1 MHKKNKILLF
11 SVVLVFFLCISSV
24 AAMEDNVTEINN
36 QVSTVNNESISS
48 LSMNDD
54 SNMSIDESSYDTGG
68 DEGILC
74 SASLDKESNDSLN
87 RSVYIVNQRNFKMY
101 FDDNTLK
108 PEYGDGIIVFD
119 GNFNNMST
127 IKFYTENT
135 WITSRHAKFNNT
147 VFDLGASGIVLSN
160 INMVLNQEF
169 KDNNQAGIYI
179 HADDVSIYN
188 CTLDYDTPEDVTAF
202 GIYGN
207 GHNHDYNGL
216 KLINN
221 TINFQGH
228 ANAANCY
235 NYPILLRNMHDCLV
249 YNNTIICE
257 LPIKYIVYS
266 FVGSYGSVSMD
277 SVAAFASDYCNN
289 LTLSNNYIYSN
300 VNSGDDFYPTLDNVI
315 LYGGTAL
322 VEKNTIVCED
332 YYTQSGHDNYLQGL
346 DIHNVEDITV
356 INNNISVSTR
366 GGKPGMGTA
375 YAIQING
382 PVQHAKIAFN
392 RLSTYNHGP
401 NLGIYSQNYYGD
413 TYIDI
418 ISNFINVTGDAT
430 WGLNPAWSLVSGIE
444 VQDTN
449 DNILNNTIIVNNLGD
464 YKSNANVYGI
474 SYVQNTGGGHS
485 YNIQFNNITTNGNYG
500 VKLIGNVKDS
510 ETKDSVI
517 ANNVIN
523 TKTTSKGKGAST
535 NRQVDGPS
543 GTTIKNNT
551 NGNPKNIMKD
561 DYYPDWLKNYLD
573 SDNDREKAA
582 DFSWINQALNH
593 EPEENNGLGDNDG
606 DGAGHWNFD
615 GNSNDIGLG
624 ATKSCVSGR
633 GNNSDSILVKGG
645 SNPQA
650 SNPGVSSVMMA
661 GSSSSS
667 PSDSGSSPADN
678 KAYEITKQVEELSDA
693 GDYIK
698 AGIICLVA
706 LLLLIVGYKRQ
717 KDKDAE
723 KKY

>member
-1 MHKKNKILLF
+1 M
-11 SVVLVFFLCISSV
+11 VLAFFLCISSV

-36 QVSTVNNESISS
+36 QRSAVNDESISS
-48 LSMNDD
+48 SLMNDD
-54 SNMSIDESSYDTGG
+54 SNVDLLQVDESSPNVG
-68 DEGILC
+68 DDGSILC
-74 SASLDKESNDSLN
+74 SASLDKESSDDSLN

-101 FDDNTLK
+101 FNDNTLK

-135 WITSRHAKFNNT
+135 WITSRHALFNNT

-202 GIYGN
+202 GIYCD
-207 GHNHDYNGL
+207 GHKNEYDNL
-216 KLINN
+216 KIINN
-221 TINFQGH
+221 TINFKGH
-228 ANAANCY
+228 ALDMNTY
-235 NYPILLRNMHDCLV
+235 NYPIFLRNTHNSLV
-249 YNNTIICE
+249 YSNNVSCE
-257 LPIKYIVYS
+257 LPIKYIMYS
-266 FVGSYGSVSMD
+266 FSGAYGSVSMD
-277 SVAAFASDYCNN
+277 TVAAFASDYCNN
-289 LTLSNNYIYSN
+289 LTLSNNYIYCN
-300 VNSGDDFYPTLDNVI
+300 VTSGDKFYPTLDSVI
-315 LYGGTAL
+315 LYGGSAL
-322 VEKNTIVCED
+322 VEKNTIICED
-332 YYTQSGHDNYLQGL
+332 YYTQTGNDNYLQGL
-346 DIHNVEDITV
+346 DLQRLDEVTV
-356 INNNISVSTR
+356 INNNISVFTT
-366 GGKPGMGTA
+366 GGKSGMGTA
-375 YAIQING
+375 YPIQING
-382 PVQHAKIAFN
+382 PIHYARIAFN
-392 RLSTYNHGP
+392 RLTTYNHGP

-418 ISNFINVTGDAT
+418 ISNFINVTGDASNQGT
-430 WGLNPAWSLVSGIE
+430 NPSWCLVSGIE

-449 DNILNNTIIVNNLGD
+449 DNILNNTIIVTNLGD

-500 VKLIGNVKDS
+500 VKLIGKVKNS
-510 ETKDSVI
+510 ETKDSTI

-523 TKTTSKGKGAST
+523 TQTTSKGKGAST
-535 NRQVDGPS
+535 NKQVDGPS
-543 GTTIKNNT
+543 GTVIKNNT
-551 NGNPKNIMKD
+551 NGRPKNVMSE
-561 DYYPDWLKNYLD
+561 DYYPDWLKDYLD
-573 SDNDREKAA
+573 NDNDRQKGT
-582 DFSWINQALNH
+582 DFSWINNALNH
-593 EPEENNGLGDNDG
+593 KTETRNGFGDNDG
-606 DGAGHWNFD
+606 NGAGHWNFD
-615 GNSNDIGLG
+615 GNSNGIGLG
-624 ATKSCVSGR
+624 ATKSRVSGR

-650 SNPGVSSVMMA
+650 TAPGVSSVMMA
-661 GSSSSS
+661 GSSSAS

-678 KAYEITKQVEELSDA
+678 KAYEITKQVEELNDA

-698 AGIICLVA
+698 ASIICLVA

>member
-1 MHKKNKILLF
+1 M
-11 SVVLVFFLCISSV
+11 VLAFFLCISSV

-36 QVSTVNNESISS
+36 HVSAVNDESIPSS
-48 LSMNDD
+48 SMNDD
-54 SNMSIDESSYDTGG
+54 SNVDLLQVDESSPNVG
-68 DEGILC
+68 DDESILC
-74 SASLDKESNDSLN
+74 SASLDKESSDDSLN

-101 FDDNTLK
+101 FNDNTLK

-135 WITSRHAKFNNT
+135 WITSRHALFNNT
-147 VFDLGASGIVLSN
+147 VFDLGASGIALSN
-160 INMVLNQEF
+160 INLVLNQEF
-169 KDNNQAGIYI
+169 ENNNQAGIYI
-179 HADDVSIYN
+179 HGNNITIYN
-188 CTLDYDTPEDVTAF
+188 CTLDYDAPMDVTAF
-202 GIYGN
+202 GIYCN
-207 GHNHDYNGL
+207 GHNHDYDSL
-216 KLINN
+216 KIINN

-235 NYPILLRNMHDCLV
+235 NYPILLRNVHDCLV
-249 YNNTIICE
+249 YGNNIICE

-322 VEKNTIVCED
+322 VEKNTIICED

-346 DIHNVEDITV
+346 DIHNVEDLTV
-356 INNNISVSTR
+356 INNDISVSTS

-392 RLSTYNHGP
+392 RLSTYNNGP

-418 ISNFINVTGDAT
+418 ISNFINVTGNASNDGT
-430 WGLNPAWSLVSGIE
+430 NPAWCLVSGIE

-464 YKSNANVYGI
+464 YKSSANVYGI
-474 SYVQNTGGGHS
+474 SYVQNTGGRHS

-500 VKLIGNVKDS
+500 VKLIGKVKDS
-510 ETKDSVI
+510 ETTDSTI

-523 TKTTSKGKGAST
+523 TRTTSKGKGAST
-535 NRQVDGPS
+535 NRQVEGPA
-543 GTTIKNNT
+543 GTVVKNNT
-551 NGNPKNIMKD
+551 NGNHKNVMKE
-561 DYYPDWLKNYLD
+561 DYYPDWLKDYLN
-573 SDNDREKAA
+573 SDNTREKAS
-582 DFSWINQALNH
+582 DFSWINR
-593 EPEENNGLGDNDG
+593 G
-606 DGAGHWNFD
+606 
-615 GNSNDIGLG
+615 I
-624 ATKSCVSGR
+624 KS
-633 GNNSDSILVKGG
+633 
-645 SNPQA
+645 
-650 SNPGVSSVMMA
+650 
-661 GSSSSS
+661 
-667 PSDSGSSPADN
+667 
-678 KAYEITKQVEELSDA
+678 
-693 GDYIK
+693 
-698 AGIICLVA
+698 
-706 LLLLIVGYKRQ
+706 
-717 KDKDAE
+717 
-723 KKY
+723 